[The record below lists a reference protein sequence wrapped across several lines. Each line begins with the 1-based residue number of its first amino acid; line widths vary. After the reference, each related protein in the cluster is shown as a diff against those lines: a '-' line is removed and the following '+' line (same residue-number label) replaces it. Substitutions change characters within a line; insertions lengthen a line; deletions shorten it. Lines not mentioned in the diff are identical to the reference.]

1 MYRWTRLSSQKW
13 EDVWQE
19 RLQFLGPG
27 SVVMITWPESRA
39 LKIEA
44 FCDKT
49 TASGLVQNFGGR
61 STRLAHHHWTGDPVR
76 PRAPIPIRG
85 RLFIHPDHS
94 TWHAAA
100 DPARHLFIPAG
111 MAFGTGDHATT
122 ASCLRL
128 LVDASNQLAS
138 GWTAI
143 DAGTGSG
150 ILAIAAKKLGAA
162 RVEAIDSD
170 PACIRIARENAR
182 TNKCRNVSVRRGDAR
197 KISAVPRVD
206 VITANLFSE
215 LLIASAPAFSKRL
228 KPGGWLIFSG
238 VLRSQKDA
246 VIAALL
252 QCGFAP
258 PRIVNRG
265 KWCAGSTQLRS
276 TEPRGKRHS

>member
-1 MYRWTRLSSQKW
+1 MHRWTRLSSQKW

-27 SVVMITWPESRA
+27 SVVMITWPQSRA

-44 FCDKT
+44 FCDKA
-49 TASGLVQNFGGR
+49 TAAGLVKRFGGR
-61 STRLAHHHWTGDPVR
+61 STRLADHHWTGDPVR

-85 RLFIHPDHS
+85 RLFIHPDDS
-94 TWHAAA
+94 TWRAAA

-122 ASCLRL
+122 ATCLRL
-128 LVDASNQLAS
+128 LVDASAHLAS

-150 ILAIAAKKLGAA
+150 ILAIAAEKLGAA

-170 PACIRIARENAR
+170 PACVRIASENAR
-182 TNKCRNVSVRRGDAR
+182 ANKCRNVRVRRGDAR
-197 KISAVPRVD
+197 KISALPPAD
-206 VITANLFSE
+206 VLTANLFSE
-215 LLIASAPAFSKRL
+215 LLIASAPGFSKRL
-228 KPGGWLIFSG
+228 KPAGWLIFSG
-238 VLRSQKDA
+238 VLRPQKES
-246 VIAALL
+246 VIAALV

-258 PRIVNRG
+258 PHVIDRG
-265 KWCAGSTQLRS
+265 KWCAGATQLRS
-276 TEPRGKRHS
+276 TKPRGKRHS